1 MFLRKFAFRK
11 LGADRG
17 QIYVCKTD
25 SSCPPRP
32 AKGLSPLESQAGQ
45 RRGGVF
51 DVFMRVCGA
60 NAGEVCNC
68 TPSGTVPLHRT
79 GQYLC
84 TERGSTPA
92 PNEVC
97 TCTLNEVYHRTLSE
111 VCTHTRTRRIYYPFP
126 ASSPPCKDSC
136 I

>member
-1 MFLRKFAFRK
+1 M
-11 LGADRG
+11 
-17 QIYVCKTD
+17 CKTKFY
-25 SSCPPRP
+25 C
-32 AKGLSPLESQAGQ
+32 SPLPKTHLPFLALL
-45 RRGGVF
+45 RGVPLRTPKWVNGEGGGS

-68 TPSGTVPLHRT
+68 TPS
-79 GQYLC
+79 
-84 TERGSTPA
+84 
-92 PNEVC
+92 EVC
-97 TCTLNEVYHRTLSE
+97 THTLNEVYHRTPSEVCTHTLNEVYHRTLSE